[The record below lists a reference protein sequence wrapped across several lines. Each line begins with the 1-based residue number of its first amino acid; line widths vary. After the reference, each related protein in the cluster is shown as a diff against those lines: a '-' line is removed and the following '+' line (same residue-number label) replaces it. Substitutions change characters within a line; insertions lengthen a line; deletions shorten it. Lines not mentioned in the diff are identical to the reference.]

1 MAIKIKPSNIFD
13 MGNPSTTSF
22 LADEASMVCQTYE
35 HAQGDL
41 SETVTVNLYEKVYD
55 EDSGTVSGYQ
65 DVRTT
70 ANQHFPG
77 TIDAKSDR
85 TNIII
90 YFNINKKANIDNR
103 TYWSVRKVIT
113 RARTDYSNETF
124 EKTIFMDADAGTSVI
139 QESNDNTVRIS
150 DQIIYQEDEVA
161 IIPLKVS
168 YTIDGVYANR
178 IEDTQVTDKIGN
190 EVSRGRLDFP
200 QNELVQ
206 STNVFG
212 AKPISNSDKRVDYP
226 TMFLNEVFSKY
237 SKDKRVISLSLE
249 VGKYYDTNGNLVID
263 AESADDSMPAL
274 IKKYDIIEPYKS
286 SSYGETPLYKTADN
300 LPMQFEVIAVNFSY
314 NGISRQEIVAQQ
326 IS

>member
-13 MGNPSTTSF
+13 IGNPSTTSF

-35 HAQGDL
+35 CAQGDL
-41 SETVTVNLYEKVYD
+41 SETITVNLYEKVYD
-55 EDSGTVSGYQ
+55 NDSGAFGGYR

-70 ANQHFPG
+70 ANQHFSG

-85 TNIII
+85 TNISA
-90 YFNINKKANIDNR
+90 YLNINKKVNIEDR
-103 TYWSVRKVIT
+103 AYWSVRRVIT
-113 RARTDYSNETF
+113 YAMKGSNETF
-124 EKTIFMDADAGTSVI
+124 EKTVFWDADAGTGAI
-139 QESNDNTVRIS
+139 QESNDNTVRII
-150 DQIIYQEDEVA
+150 DQIIHQEA
-161 IIPLKVS
+161 TIPLKVS

-212 AKPISNSDKRVDYP
+212 TRPFVGIDKRVDYP

-237 SKDKRVISLSLE
+237 SKDRRVISLSLE
-249 VGKYYDTNGNLVID
+249 VGKYYDTLGNLVVD
-263 AESADDSMPAL
+263 AETADNSMPAL

-286 SSYGETPLYKTADN
+286 SSYGEVPLYKTVDN

>member
-13 MGNPSTTSF
+13 IGNPSTTSF

-41 SETVTVNLYEKVYD
+41 SETVTVNLYEKVYNN
-55 EDSGTVSGYQ
+55 SGNFVGYQ

-70 ANQHFPG
+70 ANKHLSG

-85 TNIII
+85 TNITI
-90 YFNINKKANIDNR
+90 YFNINKKANIENR
-103 TYWSVRKVIT
+103 AKWSVRRVIT
-113 RARTDYSNETF
+113 YALKGPNETF
-124 EKTIFMDADAGTSVI
+124 EETIFWDADAGTSVI
-139 QESNDNTVRIS
+139 QETDDNNVRIFN
-150 DQIIYQEDEVA
+150 QIIYQEDEVA
-161 IIPLKVS
+161 TIPLKVS

-178 IEDTQVTDKIGN
+178 IEDTQVTGKGSN

-212 AKPISNSDKRVDYP
+212 TKPFSNGDKRVDYP

-237 SKDKRVISLSLE
+237 SKDRRVISLPLE
-249 VGKYYDTNGNLVID
+249 VGKYYDTNGNLVVD
-263 AESADDSMPAL
+263 ADSADSTIPPL
-274 IKKYDIIEPYKS
+274 IKKYDIIEPYKMS
-286 SSYGETPLYKTADN
+286 AYGETPLYKTADN